1 MNEHP
6 YKVEHLREYT
16 GILTSECSGGT
27 FKMELKLE
35 DNPVLER
42 SVEKIESS
50 IELEFYYNYG
60 LSTLFFH
67 DIHSCPSRYSQDES
81 CTECD
86 KMREIYDKFEANIYF
101 LQIGD
106 TFKIK
111 AALINNDQSELPAE
125 IHNFEKRQPLTVA
138 CTEQRLRLDDTPEGI
153 NKKYELEQ
161 QRLQREREEEER
173 RKEEEERRKE
183 EEERQKEKEERE
195 KRNEKW
201 DRIEQWLDKRKNI
214 QKFVFG
220 YLVGVLPPLIAL
232 LLMIYKSCS
241 TP

>member
-6 YKVEHLREYT
+6 YKAKDLQDYT

-81 CTECD
+81 CAECE
-86 KMREIYDKFEANIYF
+86 KMREIYDIFESNLYQ
-101 LQIGD
+101 LQFGD

-111 AALINNDQSELPAE
+111 AALINNRQSELPVRIQSFKDYE
-125 IHNFEKRQPLTVA
+125 PLTVA
-138 CTEQRLRLDDTPEGI
+138 CIENELRRTDTPEGI
-153 NKKYELEQ
+153 NKKYEREQ